1 MGQLQP
7 THRAR
12 SPEAKSVRRAQ
23 ILDAAATLLE
33 KVELDA
39 VVMDEVARKAGVAK
53 GTLYLYF
60 RTKEE
65 LFLGL
70 LERAFEAWFDE
81 LDAQLAVGQGWIQAS
96 ALADLVTTTLTPRLL
111 FRRLLA
117 LLGPVLEHN
126 LQDDRALRFKWR
138 IAGRLAMTGALL
150 ERRTVYLRPGDGARL
165 LLHLQALAAGI
176 QTLAEPAPPVRRI
189 LQAPGLDV
197 MRMEF
202 EREFRATACAL
213 LTGLERTN

>member
-1 MGQLQP
+1 M
-7 THRAR
+7 
-12 SPEAKSVRRAQ
+12 
-23 ILDAAATLLE
+23 ILDAALPLLE
-33 KVELDA
+33 DAELEA

-81 LDAQLAVGQGWIQAS
+81 LDAKLAVGQGWIPAS
-96 ALADLVTTTLTPRLL
+96 ALADLVTAALTPRLL

-117 LLGPVLEHN
+117 RLGPVLEHN

-150 ERRTVYLRPGDGARL
+150 ERRTIFVRPGTGARL

-176 QTLAEPAPPVRRI
+176 QALADPAPPVRRI

-202 EREFRATACAL
+202 DKEFRGAMGAL
-213 LTGLERTN
+213 LTGLERSS

>member
-7 THRAR
+7 KRRAR
-12 SPEAKSVRRAQ
+12 SPEAKSARRAQ
-23 ILDAAATLLE
+23 ILDAASALLE
-33 KVELDA
+33 KVELDT

-96 ALADLVTTTLTPRLL
+96 ALADLVTAALAPRLL

-117 LLGPVLEHN
+117 LLGAVLEHN

-176 QTLAEPAPPVRRI
+176 PTLAEPAPPVRRI

-202 EREFRATACAL
+202 DREFRATARAL

>member
-1 MGQLQP
+1 
-7 THRAR
+7 
-12 SPEAKSVRRAQ
+12 
-23 ILDAAATLLE
+23 
-33 KVELDA
+33 
-39 VVMDEVARKAGVAK
+39 
-53 GTLYLYF
+53 
-60 RTKEE
+60 
-65 LFLGL
+65 
-70 LERAFEAWFDE
+70 
-81 LDAQLAVGQGWIQAS
+81 
-96 ALADLVTTTLTPRLL
+96 VTTTLTPRLL

-202 EREFRATACAL
+202 EREFRATARAL

>member
-1 MGQLQP
+1 MGQLKSR
-7 THRAR
+7 RAR
-12 SPEAKSVRRAQ
+12 SPEAKGARRAQ
-23 ILDAAATLLE
+23 ILDAAFALHEDADLE
-33 KVELDA
+33 A
-39 VVMDEVARKAGVAK
+39 VSMDEVARKAGVAK

-81 LDAQLAVGQGWIQAS
+81 LDAKLSVGQGWIAAS
-96 ALADLVTTTLTPRLL
+96 ALADLVSATLSSRRL

-117 LLGPVLEHN
+117 QLGPVLEYN

-150 ERRTVYLRPGDGARL
+150 ERRTTYLRAGDGARL

-189 LQAPGLDV
+189 LKAPGLDV

-202 EREFRATACAL
+202 DQEFRATARAL

>member
-1 MGQLQP
+1 MGQLKSR
-7 THRAR
+7 RAR
-12 SPEAKSVRRAQ
+12 SPEAKGARRAQ
-23 ILDAAATLLE
+23 ILDAAFALHEDADLE
-33 KVELDA
+33 A
-39 VVMDEVARKAGVAK
+39 VSMDEVARKAGVAK

-81 LDAQLAVGQGWIQAS
+81 LDAKLSVGQGWIPAS
-96 ALADLVTTTLTPRLL
+96 ALADLVSATLSTRHL

-117 LLGPVLEHN
+117 QLGPVLEYN

-150 ERRTVYLRPGDGARL
+150 ERRTTYLRTGDGARL

-189 LQAPGLDV
+189 LKAPGLDV

-202 EREFRATACAL
+202 DQEFRATARAL

>member
-7 THRAR
+7 KRRAR
-12 SPEAKSVRRAQ
+12 SPEAKSARRAQ

-81 LDAQLAVGQGWIQAS
+81 LDAQLGVGQGWIQAS

-117 LLGPVLEHN
+117 LLGAVLEHN

-202 EREFRATACAL
+202 EREFRATARAL

>member
-1 MGQLQP
+1 MGQQSP
-7 THRAR
+7 RRRAR
-12 SPEAKSVRRAQ
+12 SPEAKSARRAQ
-23 ILDAAATLLE
+23 ILDAAAALLE
-33 KVELDA
+33 NADLDA
-39 VVMDEVARKAGVAK
+39 VLMDDVARTAKVAK

-60 RTKEE
+60 GTKEE

-81 LDAQLAVGQGWIQAS
+81 LDQKLGVGQGWIQAS
-96 ALADLVTTTLTPRLL
+96 ALADLVTGTLAPRQL

-117 LLGPVLEHN
+117 RLGPVLEYN

-150 ERRTVYLRPGDGARL
+150 ERRTVYLRPGDGPRL
-165 LLHLQALAAGI
+165 LLHLQALAAGL
-176 QTLAEPAPPVRRI
+176 QALTDPAPPVRRI

-197 MRMEF
+197 MRLDF
-202 EREFRATACAL
+202 AREFRATAGAM

>member
-7 THRAR
+7 KRRAR
-12 SPEAKSVRRAQ
+12 SPEAKSARRAQ
-23 ILDAAATLLE
+23 ILDAASALLE
-33 KVELDA
+33 KVELDT

-96 ALADLVTTTLTPRLL
+96 ALADLVTAALAPRLL

-117 LLGPVLEHN
+117 LLGAVLEHN

-202 EREFRATACAL
+202 DREFRATARAL